1 MKFLHLGDLHLGKSL
16 GEYDLIDDQRYIL
29 DQILDDIRKEK
40 ISLSEF
46 DNAKRGFPG
55 KESEDIALLIAGDV
69 FDKSIPS
76 EAAVNLFDYFL
87 GRLAEEKIS
96 TFVIS
101 GNHDSDDRLNF
112 GSRFF
117 ENSRIYISA
126 VFDGRMKP
134 YRLTDAFGEIDV
146 WLMPFVK
153 ASQVRHFYPD
163 EKIENYEDAV
173 RVILEHAD
181 IDEKRRNILV
191 AHQFVVSEK
200 GMDPHT
206 AGSEGIS
213 VQSVGL
219 VEKVGSGVF
228 ESFDYVALGH
238 IHAPQKVGR
247 EEIRYAGSP
256 LKYSLSEANSDKSV
270 PVINMQEK
278 GNIRISLLPLKP
290 VRDLRHIKGP
300 MKKLLDPENVTAPED
315 YIYATLTDDEPVS
328 EVMGIFRQTYPNM
341 VRLDYD
347 NKHTR
352 QIEQVD
358 LSVIAVQQP
367 FSVTI
372 AEFYEKMYGCEISEE
387 ELKIMEQIAGK
398 AGVANEAG

>member
-126 VFDGRMKP
+126 VFDGKMKP

-146 WLMPFVK
+146 WLLPFVK

-173 RVILEHAD
+173 RVILENAD

-247 EEIRYAGSP
+247 EGIRYAGSP

>member
-40 ISLSEF
+40 TRLPEF

-146 WLMPFVK
+146 WLLPFVK